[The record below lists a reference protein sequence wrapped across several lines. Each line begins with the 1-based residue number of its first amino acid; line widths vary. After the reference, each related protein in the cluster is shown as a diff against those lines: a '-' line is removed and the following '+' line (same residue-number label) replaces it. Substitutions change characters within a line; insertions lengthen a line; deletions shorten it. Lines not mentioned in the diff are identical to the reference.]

1 MTVFVVP
8 LLSIVLIF
16 NWISTPVISPSS
28 SNFCKDGKPKV
39 TLTAS
44 TLVSVIDL
52 LTGVDFVTTKPDVKN
67 EVSMSSSLDVLS
79 NIEFLKDKIL
89 DVFETYKNKFLK
101 LNNTNFKITTS
112 WFTQSKETQTNSFH
126 KHSNNDFSIVYYFGN
141 LNNVKITFE
150 DFNPG
155 HNRELVPTEEFDYN
169 VVSKTFEMKNN
180 DLIIFPSEVYHKIES
195 FKGYDIRKSLALNL
209 TAVNEFG
216 FGDSK
221 INVK

>member
-1 MTVFVVP
+1 MANPIHIHQLFPKIIARTQ
-8 LLSIVLIF
+8 LNLSYEHYKKLMDIYK
-16 NWISTPVISPSS
+16 NT
-28 SNFCKDGKPKV
+28 
-39 TLTAS
+39 
-44 TLVSVIDL
+44 
-52 LTGVDFVTTKPDVKN
+52 DFVTTKPDVKN

-89 DVFETYKNKFLK
+89 DVFETYKNNFLK

-209 TAVNEFG
+209 TAINEFG

>member
-1 MTVFVVP
+1 MDIYKNT
-8 LLSIVLIF
+8 
-16 NWISTPVISPSS
+16 
-28 SNFCKDGKPKV
+28 
-39 TLTAS
+39 
-44 TLVSVIDL
+44 
-52 LTGVDFVTTKPDVKN
+52 DFVTTKPDVKN

-89 DVFETYKNKFLK
+89 DVFETYKNNFLK

>member
-1 MTVFVVP
+1 MANPIHIHQLFPKIIARTQ
-8 LLSIVLIF
+8 LNLSDEHYKKLMDIYK
-16 NWISTPVISPSS
+16 NT
-28 SNFCKDGKPKV
+28 
-39 TLTAS
+39 
-44 TLVSVIDL
+44 
-52 LTGVDFVTTKPDVKN
+52 DFVTTKPDVKN

-79 NIEFLKDKIL
+79 NIDFLKDKIL
-89 DVFETYKNKFLK
+89 DVFETYKNNFLK
-101 LNNTNFKITTS
+101 LNNTRFKITTS

>member
-1 MTVFVVP
+1 MANPIHIHQLFPKIIARTQ
-8 LLSIVLIF
+8 LNLSDEQYKKLMDIYK
-16 NWISTPVISPSS
+16 NT
-28 SNFCKDGKPKV
+28 
-39 TLTAS
+39 
-44 TLVSVIDL
+44 
-52 LTGVDFVTTKPDVKN
+52 DFVTTKPDVKN

-89 DVFETYKNKFLK
+89 DVFETYKNNFLK

>member
-1 MTVFVVP
+1 MANPIHIHQLFPKIIARTQ
-8 LLSIVLIF
+8 LNLSDEHYKKLMDIYK
-16 NWISTPVISPSS
+16 NT
-28 SNFCKDGKPKV
+28 
-39 TLTAS
+39 
-44 TLVSVIDL
+44 
-52 LTGVDFVTTKPDVKN
+52 DFVTTKPDVKN

-89 DVFETYKNKFLK
+89 DVFETYKNNFLK

-155 HNRELVPTEEFDYN
+155 HNRELVPTDEFDYN

>member
-1 MTVFVVP
+1 MVNPIHIHQLF
-8 LLSIVLIF
+8 
-16 NWISTPVISPSS
+16 
-28 SNFCKDGKPKV
+28 PKV
-39 TLTAS
+39 IARTQLNLSDEHYKKLMDIYKNT
-44 TLVSVIDL
+44 
-52 LTGVDFVTTKPDVKN
+52 DFVTTKPDVKN

-79 NIEFLKDKIL
+79 SIE
-89 DVFETYKNKFLK
+89 FLK